1 MSKLFKIVSKSH
13 YNEWT
18 DSRAT
23 IRKGKTYYGFMKD
36 SWYYILMDNCRI
48 TNLNNY
54 YFETI
59 FDLTTKEFV
68 NDKEFE
74 FITEICSLKDSTYK
88 DMLCML
94 NLSDVN
100 ITEKSITLFTRFTDL
115 SIDGNVKFLLELV
128 SRLKK
133 EEE

>member
-13 YNEWT
+13 YTVWT

-23 IRKGKTYYGFMKD
+23 IRKGITYYGFVKD
-36 SWYYILMDNCRI
+36 NSCYILIDNCRI
-48 TNLNNY
+48 TNLNDY
-54 YFETI
+54 YFENI
-59 FDLTTKEFV
+59 FDLTTKKYIEDREF
-68 NDKEFE
+68 D
-74 FITEICSLKDSTYK
+74 FIMEICSLKDSTYK
-88 DMLCML
+88 EKLCML

-100 ITEKSITLFTRFTDL
+100 ITEKSITLFTRFADL
-115 SIDGNVKFLLELV
+115 SIEGNTKFLLELV